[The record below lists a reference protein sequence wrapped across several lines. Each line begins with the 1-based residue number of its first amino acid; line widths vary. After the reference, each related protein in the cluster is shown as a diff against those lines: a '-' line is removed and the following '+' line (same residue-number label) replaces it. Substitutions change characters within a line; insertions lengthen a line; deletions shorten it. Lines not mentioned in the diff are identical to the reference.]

1 MRYTLVFAPR
11 ALADLEKIK
20 KSGNLAR
27 LRKLRLILEELMEHP
42 RTGIGNPEQ
51 LRHRQ
56 NTYSR
61 RLSGK
66 DRIVYSIHDDIVKVN
81 VLQMMGHY
89 DDK

>member
-1 MRYTLVFAPR
+1 MKYTLVFAPR

-51 LRHRQ
+51 LRHRP
-56 NTYSR
+56 NAYSR

-66 DRIVYSIHDDIVKVN
+66 DRIVYSIHDDVVKVN